1 MWKTIRG
8 RRAHRVRVLP
18 RCADAKFMQ
27 RMLRND
33 ICKKGGIKMTIL
45 LDLGINM
52 GTHKNGINSL
62 LERLDGLIRFDG
74 VLSCNV
80 IWHEI
85 IYNLG
90 IDLNQKILSAF
101 DIKDLESKIYG
112 IKSIKVCTN
121 DFTNTACLLFEG
133 DMVAK
138 KDDISSDVAADLA
151 SAYKNLNSLQKKI
164 GVEMQISIGFAG
176 VKSLKDNSVL
186 STFISK
192 SELDKVADHIAP
204 IRNAIDSSIRQ
215 ITK

>member
-1 MWKTIRG
+1 
-8 RRAHRVRVLP
+8 
-18 RCADAKFMQ
+18 
-27 RMLRND
+27 
-33 ICKKGGIKMTIL
+33 MTIS
-45 LDLGINM
+45 LDLGINTV
-52 GTHKNGINSL
+52 THKNGINSL

-74 VLSCNV
+74 VLSGNV

-85 IYNLG
+85 LYNLG
-90 IDLNQKILSAF
+90 LDLDKKILSAF

-112 IKSIKVCTN
+112 IKFIKVCTN
-121 DFTNTACLLFEG
+121 DFTNNACLLFEG

-151 SAYKNLNSLQKKI
+151 SAYEELNSLQEKT
-164 GVEMQISIGFAG
+164 GVEMQISIGFTG
-176 VKSLKDNSVL
+176 VKVKSLKDNTIL